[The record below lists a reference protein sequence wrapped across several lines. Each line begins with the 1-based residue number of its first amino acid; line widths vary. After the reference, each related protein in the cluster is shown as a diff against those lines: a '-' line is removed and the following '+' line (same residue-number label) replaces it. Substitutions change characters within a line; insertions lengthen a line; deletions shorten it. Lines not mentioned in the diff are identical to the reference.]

1 PWNPSGQDDL
11 IGGHSEDRL
20 LHHPLAA
27 PDRQVDAA
35 RPVRPFDRDVHGRIA
50 GPDDDHI
57 ASVELIAASIVVGVD
72 LVTVE
77 VTRICG
83 VGPTGVPMVP
93 VGDHHVIVM
102 PGFETGLRHDV
113 DVPTA
118 ATAAADVCDLSV
130 EGDRVTE
137 SEVLHIVAEVGEDLI
152 VAGVVRVMLGHR
164 EVRERHARA
173 GGVDLQGLVAGAD
186 AVGIVEE
193 PGSADLAALLEAVEG
208 NGRGVEGLR
217 GRDARG
223 PCTDDADLR
232 QGGIRIDGSG
242 DCRCATALSNHVSHA
257 TQYRIENLNFHYT
270 EVVDSVPSRKPT
282 SHRWHGT
289 LRAERDSARRT
300 RLLEAALE
308 LYGTDGFR
316 RTSVQALCQES
327 GVSSRSFYELFSTQ
341 EDVLEQLYIEL
352 NAEITTALAQP
363 RVAEGSTLIDA
374 ASQIVSA
381 ALSPMLR
388 DERKARVLEVESVG
402 ISESME
408 ERRRSTMR
416 LLAASV

>member
-1 PWNPSGQDDL
+1 
-11 IGGHSEDRL
+11 
-20 LHHPLAA
+20 
-27 PDRQVDAA
+27 
-35 RPVRPFDRDVHGRIA
+35 
-50 GPDDDHI
+50 
-57 ASVELIAASIVVGVD
+57 
-72 LVTVE
+72 
-77 VTRICG
+77 
-83 VGPTGVPMVP
+83 
-93 VGDHHVIVM
+93 
-102 PGFETGLRHDV
+102 
-113 DVPTA
+113 
-118 ATAAADVCDLSV
+118 
-130 EGDRVTE
+130 
-137 SEVLHIVAEVGEDLI
+137 
-152 VAGVVRVMLGHR
+152 
-164 EVRERHARA
+164 
-173 GGVDLQGLVAGAD
+173 
-186 AVGIVEE
+186 
-193 PGSADLAALLEAVEG
+193 
-208 NGRGVEGLR
+208 
-217 GRDARG
+217 
-223 PCTDDADLR
+223 
-232 QGGIRIDGSG
+232 
-242 DCRCATALSNHVSHA
+242 
-257 TQYRIENLNFHYT
+257 
-270 EVVDSVPSRKPT
+270 VVDSVPSRKPT

-341 EDVLEQLYIEL
+341 EDVLEQLYIDL

-416 LLAASV
+416 LLAASVRGAFTELAGSYALDVPALSPAQSGDDLTGMIVVGGITEALVQRVGTPPESRCATSDFLGSIAEVVLRAHGIPDRQFRALPS